1 MNLIQF
7 EQTTVGQAMILEVIP
22 DILHRVEP
30 GCVRR
35 QPLDRE
41 PWIGRPQLRRRETP
55 LGRFLDPVADK
66 LLVASEV
73 VLLAIDATAVSSFNL
88 PGWVAVVALGKE
100 VLTVIGFGL
109 VYLITVS
116 PSSNRGFWERPAPW
130 YN

>member
-1 MNLIQF
+1 VRTAA
-7 EQTTVGQAMILEVIP
+7 TTRSRAV
-22 DILHRVEP
+22 
-30 GCVRR
+30 
-35 QPLDRE
+35 DR
-41 PWIGRPQLRRRETP
+41 PPATTAS